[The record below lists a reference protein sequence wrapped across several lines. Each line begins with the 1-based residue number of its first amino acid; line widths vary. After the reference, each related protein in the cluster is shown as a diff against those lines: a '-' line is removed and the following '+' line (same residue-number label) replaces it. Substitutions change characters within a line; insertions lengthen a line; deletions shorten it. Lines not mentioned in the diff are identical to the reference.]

1 MANYKY
7 KRRGAE
13 GAILRALKSLGGS
26 ASRDALRD
34 SIAED
39 SGSGFSYEDVFT
51 KVVSKNGG
59 KYIPFDFDFDFGIN
73 NLYATGY
80 VEKPE
85 RMKDIVLTEKGRLRK
100 TVNFPTDKEQK
111 IVDEYWKKRIK
122 LNNEKR
128 KTKAKQVTDPID
140 SEQDAETADD
150 DNWKVELID
159 QLNAF
164 TPSKFESFSRLLIS
178 KMGVRIDDKLG
189 KIQSRDHGIDG
200 FGYFESDEFRTAR
213 VAIQSKKFTNNPV
226 SEPDI
231 DKFKGVMDGFNAEYG
246 IFITTSYFTD
256 NAKKKAVQG
265 SKSVTLID
273 GRRIAELVAEYQL
286 HVTPVETFTLDDYYF
301 EKD

>member
-59 KYIPFDFDFDFGIN
+59 KYIPFDFDFNFGIN

-122 LNNEKR
+122 LN
-128 KTKAKQVTDPID
+128 
-140 SEQDAETADD
+140 
-150 DNWKVELID
+150 
-159 QLNAF
+159 
-164 TPSKFESFSRLLIS
+164 
-178 KMGVRIDDKLG
+178 
-189 KIQSRDHGIDG
+189 
-200 FGYFESDEFRTAR
+200 
-213 VAIQSKKFTNNPV
+213 
-226 SEPDI
+226 
-231 DKFKGVMDGFNAEYG
+231 
-246 IFITTSYFTD
+246 TS
-256 NAKKKAVQG
+256 
-265 SKSVTLID
+265 I
-273 GRRIAELVAEYQL
+273 
-286 HVTPVETFTLDDYYF
+286 
-301 EKD
+301 